1 MPLAEKAVSRTVL
14 LESGEEAL
22 QLFGKHDRYFDLIED
37 NFRVRL
43 LPRDFEL
50 VIEGPEEEVEPLY
63 QMFQELLRSIR
74 RGAHTVEPRI

>member
-1 MPLAEKAVSRTVL
+1 MPLAEKAVSHTVL

-50 VIEGPEEEVEPLY
+50 VI
-63 QMFQELLRSIR
+63 
-74 RGAHTVEPRI
+74 